1 MTFSYLR
8 KHLINQRSLILYFVF
23 LLVSLAIM
31 VALTISYCL
40 VSMVNELYSNNIGYR
55 TLNVILNSDDDLEKI
70 KNIDHVKNVV
80 DFYYNNPNDVDVS
93 EFDTDLTGHITF
105 YPVIDDDYLVI
116 SAGKNISNDD
126 EIVCSDYFYP
136 YKAEQVN
143 GKTIFNSK
151 RILKPKDFIGKEFSL
166 ELEGD
171 NGIGN
176 FKIVGAFDSS
186 KISTDLNACFVTMNR
201 FSKMVDTEFNGG
213 SGYYDPELGKSVFV
227 PDDSSLDK
235 IVVVDSY
242 ENVEEVISNLNKLN
256 IDTTKYM
263 ELAEGYVQLLISVP
277 FFLSLVLLFIFVI
290 ILESFLNKKIKYDSK
305 NYAILKSVGYTRKQI
320 VNIDILGNSL
330 IYLFSVIISII
341 IYVILFIYLRNN
353 MFSELIYDGVIFKLS
368 LIPIVVSILIIYFVI
383 FIVNKKVLKNKL
395 ERSING
401 ILK

>member
-1 MTFSYLR
+1 
-8 KHLINQRSLILYFVF
+8 
-23 LLVSLAIM
+23 
-31 VALTISYCL
+31 
-40 VSMVNELYSNNIGYR
+40 
-55 TLNVILNSDDDLEKI
+55 
-70 KNIDHVKNVV
+70 
-80 DFYYNNPNDVDVS
+80 
-93 EFDTDLTGHITF
+93 
-105 YPVIDDDYLVI
+105 
-116 SAGKNISNDD
+116 
-126 EIVCSDYFYP
+126 
-136 YKAEQVN
+136 
-143 GKTIFNSK
+143 
-151 RILKPKDFIGKEFSL
+151 
-166 ELEGD
+166 
-171 NGIGN
+171 
-176 FKIVGAFDSS
+176 
-186 KISTDLNACFVTMNR
+186 
-201 FSKMVDTEFNGG
+201 
-213 SGYYDPELGKSVFV
+213 
-227 PDDSSLDK
+227 
-235 IVVVDSY
+235 
-242 ENVEEVISNLNKLN
+242 VEEVVSKLNKLN

-263 ELAEGYVQLLISVP
+263 ELAEGYIQLLISVP

>member
-1 MTFSYLR
+1 
-8 KHLINQRSLILYFVF
+8 
-23 LLVSLAIM
+23 M

-116 SAGKNISNDD
+116 SSGKNISNDD

>member
-1 MTFSYLR
+1 
-8 KHLINQRSLILYFVF
+8 
-23 LLVSLAIM
+23 M

-80 DFYYNNPNDVDVS
+80 DFYYNNPNDADVS
-93 EFDTDLTGHITF
+93 EFDTDLTGYITF

-166 ELEGD
+166 ELEDD

-186 KISTDLNACFVTMNR
+186 KISTDLSACFVTMNR
-201 FSKMVDTEFNGG
+201 FSKMVNIYQNGG
-213 SGYYDPELGKSVFV
+213 SGYYDEELGEIVFI
-227 PDDSSLDK
+227 PDEYPSLDK
-235 IVVVDSY
+235 VVVVDSY
-242 ENVEEVISNLNKLN
+242 KNVDEVITKLN
-256 IDTTKYM
+256 NMDIVAVKYK
-263 ELAEGYVQLLISVP
+263 EIATGYVQLLISVP